1 MAEESNA
8 FEEGKLA
15 AESGQQVADNPY
27 EAGSPEADQWEKG
40 FQFVAEYSED
50 GEIPTDTP

>member
-1 MAEESNA
+1 MADESNA

-40 FQFVAEYSED
+40 FQFVAEFSED
-50 GEIPTDTP
+50 GEIPTDAP